1 MTPEITRRNLLQ
13 AIGIASCVP
22 AIGGCVIGQ
31 EDGIRSGSL
40 VIRNEDQAKHSVSY
54 ALTKVSQTEDR
65 APGPF
70 STKTPSGTPLEER
83 EGRREISGGEEVVES
98 DYISEPGTYFL
109 TAELRSGDE
118 DSGWVGLYEAANGG
132 VAEEF
137 FLIAISEDGD
147 IDVTSTQ
154 TGA

>member
-1 MTPEITRRNLLQ
+1 
-13 AIGIASCVP
+13 
-22 AIGGCVIGQ
+22 
-31 EDGIRSGSL
+31 
-40 VIRNEDQAKHSVSY
+40 VIRNEDQAKHSVSF

-70 STKTPSGTPLEER
+70 STETPSGTPLEER
-83 EGRREISGGEEVVES
+83 EGKREVSGGEEVIES

-109 TAELRSGDE
+109 AAKLQSGE
-118 DSGWVGLYEAANGG
+118 GDSGWVGLYEAADSG

-137 FLIAISEDGD
+137 LLIVISEGGD
-147 IDVTSTQ
+147 VDVTSVQ